1 MHTLIEAAG
10 RHRNAL
16 ASFAQ
21 HAEAI
26 PEAQWL
32 TPCAADKWSPA
43 EITAHLILT
52 FDAVTRELRGEGA
65 MQPRLTGWRRTLARL
80 TIMRRILNEGRFFTG
95 ARAPRETRPTGELQA
110 KAAALA
116 GFDAAGTRLV
126 QQFADTAADRPD
138 LKLNHPYFGAIGLG
152 DACYMSAR
160 HVEHHQ
166 TQLPHA

>member
-1 MHTLIEAAG
+1 MHALIEAAG
-10 RHRNAL
+10 RHRNAV

-21 HAEAI
+21 HAAAI
-26 PEAQWL
+26 PEARWR

-65 MQPRLTGWRRTLARL
+65 MQPRLIGWRRTLARV
-80 TIMRRILNEGRFFTG
+80 TVMRRMLNDGRFFTG
-95 ARAPRETRPTGELQA
+95 ARAPRETRPAGELPS
-110 KAAALA
+110 KASALA
-116 GFDAAGTRLV
+116 DFDAAGARLV
-126 QQFADTAADRPD
+126 QQFTATGAARPE
-138 LKLNHPYFGAIGLG
+138 LKLNHPYFGALGIG

-166 TQLPHA
+166 TQLPPV